1 MLYALLGQQMSLLE
15 TIAFTLAYLIAIVVA
30 FSMHEFSHAFVAYK
44 AGDPTAKALG
54 RVSLNPFNHIDPYG
68 MICFLFVGFG
78 WAKPVQINPLRF
90 KHYKRDM
97 AFVSLAG
104 VVTNLILAFIFSG
117 IYFFAFSAIASST
130 NTFMVF
136 LTYLLEFLVTIN
148 LALFVFNLLPIYPLD
163 GFNFISTFLK
173 PDNAFVRFM
182 KKYGSLILLVFII
195 TPIFDYVYS
204 FVTSGIIDLFFG
216 FWGLFA

>member
-15 TIAFTLAYLIAIVVA
+15 TIAFVLAYLIAIVIA

-68 MICFLFVGFG
+68 MVCFLFVGFG

-104 VVTNLILAFIFSG
+104 VATNLLLAFVFSG
-117 IYFFAFSAIASST
+117 IYFFVFPAISLST

-173 PDNAFVRFM
+173 PENSFVRFM
-182 KKYGSLILLVFII
+182 KKYGSLILLAFII
-195 TPIFDYVYS
+195 LPVFDYIYS
-204 FVTSGIIDLFFG
+204 FVTSGMIDLFFG